1 MTCTLR
7 AKKIYFMK
15 KYFFLF
21 FLIAFSSAFAQD
33 PVTNQQIKQAQEQEE
48 QERLKES
55 LDNQQTIDQK
65 EIEEAKRKKD
75 STDITVKV
83 VDSLYREDQ
92 FYIGL
97 TYNLLQNRPEG
108 LSQNSFSSGL
118 HIGFLRDM
126 PLNKRRNY
134 AIAVGLG
141 YSMNDFRQNLKIIK
155 GEENFSYTLDNDF
168 DKNKFALHYVD
179 LPIEF
184 RWRTSTIQSHRFWR
198 IYTGVKLSY
207 LFLNKSK
214 FVSSTEKFKYFGNDD
229 FNKFQYGAY
238 ISFGYNTWNFHAYYG
253 LNSLLK
259 SEAKLDGKSIDINTI
274 NIGLMFYIL

>member
-1 MTCTLR
+1 
-7 AKKIYFMK
+7 MK
-15 KYFFLF
+15 KFLTLLLF
-21 FLIAFSSAFAQD
+21 FSFYAIYAQD
-33 PVTNQQIKQAQEQEE
+33 PVTNQQIKEAQEREE
-48 QERLKES
+48 QEQIKQN
-55 LDNQQTIDQK
+55 LDNQKTVDQEEIDD
-65 EIEEAKRKKD
+65 AKRKRD
-75 STDITVKV
+75 STRTTVTV

-92 FYIGL
+92 FYIAL
-97 TYNLLQNRPEG
+97 TYNLLQNRPKG

-118 HIGFLRDM
+118 HIGFLRDI
-126 PLNKRRNY
+126 PLNKRRNH
-134 AIAVGLG
+134 AIAIGLG
-141 YSMNDFRQNLKIIK
+141 YSMNDFRQNLKIVK
-155 GEENFSYTLDNDF
+155 GDTDFSYELDNDF
-168 DKNKFALHYVD
+168 DKNKFALHYID

-214 FVSSTEKFKYFGNDD
+214 FTGKDETLKYFGNDD

-259 SEAKLDGKSIDINTI
+259 PEAKLDGKSIDLNTL

>member
-1 MTCTLR
+1 
-7 AKKIYFMK
+7 MK
-15 KYFFLF
+15 KFLTLLLF
-21 FLIAFSSAFAQD
+21 FTFYATYAQD
-33 PVTNQQIKQAQEQEE
+33 PVTNQQIKEAQEREE
-48 QERLKES
+48 QERIKES
-55 LDNQQTIDQK
+55 LEDQK
-65 EIEEAKRKKD
+65 TVDQQEIEDAKRKRD
-75 STDITVKV
+75 STRVTVTV

-97 TYNLLQNRPEG
+97 TYNLLQNRPKG

-118 HIGFLRDM
+118 HIGFLRDI
-126 PLNKRRNY
+126 PLNKRRNH
-134 AIAVGLG
+134 AIAIGVG
-141 YSMNDFRQNLKIIK
+141 YSMNDFRQNLKITK
-155 GEENFSYTLDNDF
+155 GDTNFSYELDNDF
-168 DKNKFALHYVD
+168 DKNKFALHYID

-198 IYTGVKLSY
+198 VYTGVKLSY

-214 FVSSTEKFKYFGNDD
+214 FTGPEETLKYFGNDD

-259 SEAKLDGKSIDINTI
+259 PEAKLDGKSIDLNTL

>member
-1 MTCTLR
+1 
-7 AKKIYFMK
+7 MK
-15 KYFFLF
+15 KHLILLLF
-21 FLIAFSSAFAQD
+21 FSFLPVFAQD
-33 PVTNQQIKQAQEQEE
+33 PVTNQQIKEAQEREE
-48 QERLKES
+48 QERIKES
-55 LDNQQTIDQK
+55 LDNQKIVDQQEID
-65 EIEEAKRKKD
+65 EANRKKD
-75 STDITVKV
+75 STNITVTV
-83 VDSLYREDQ
+83 IDSLYREDQ

-141 YSMNDFRQNLKIIK
+141 YSMNDFRQNLKITK
-155 GEENFSYTLDNDF
+155 FDGKFNYELDDEF
-168 DKNKFALHYVD
+168 DKNKFALHYID

-214 FVSSTEKFKYFGNDD
+214 FVSSTETFKYFGNDD

-238 ISFGYNTWNFHAYYG
+238 IAFGYNTWNFHAYYG

-259 SEAKLDGKSIDINTI
+259 SEARLDGKSIDMNSL

>member
-1 MTCTLR
+1 
-7 AKKIYFMK
+7 MK
-15 KYFFLF
+15 KYLVLLLF
-21 FLIAFSSAFAQD
+21 CSLVPAFAQD
-33 PVTNQQIKQAQEQEE
+33 PVRNQQIKEAQEREE
-48 QERLKES
+48 QERIKES
-55 LDNQQTIDQK
+55 LENQKISDQV
-65 EIEEAKRKKD
+65 EADEVGRRKD
-75 STDITVKV
+75 STNVTVKV

-97 TYNLLQNRPEG
+97 TYNLLQNRPDG

-126 PLNKRRNY
+126 PLNKNRNV

-141 YSMNDFRQNLKIIK
+141 YSMNDFRQNLKITEID
-155 GEENFSYTLDNDF
+155 GNFTYQLDNDF

-198 IYTGVKLSY
+198 IYTGVKVSY

-214 FVSSTEKFKYFGNDD
+214 FTSSTETFKYFGNDD

-259 SEAKLDGKSIDINTI
+259 SEAKLDGKSIDLNTL